1 MGQTAG
7 TKKHNARRKTES
19 AENGRRFVRLRIRGY
34 SNAEIAR
41 KCGVAESTVC
51 ERITAHLA
59 RPVEG
64 ADKLRDIEL
73 AKCDDRER
81 IAHAA
86 RANAKGDPLVA
97 FKSLSELHRIAERR
111 AKLLG
116 LDAPVRSIQTEEELE
131 TAMNKLRDRLTP
143 EEFEKVVSILAD
155 VSVQHGEG
163 QQDGAGRA
171 PVSGGDRGTEGGP
184 KGA

>member
-7 TKKHNARRKTES
+7 TKKKNARTTAKADE
-19 AENGRRFVRLRIRGY
+19 AARRFVRLRIRGY
-34 SNAEIAR
+34 SNADISR
-41 KCGVAESTVC
+41 KCGVSESCVSQ
-51 ERITAHLA
+51 RITAHLA

-81 IAHAA
+81 IAHQA
-86 RANAKGDPLVA
+86 RAKNQGDATIA

-131 TAMNKLRDRLTP
+131 TAMNKLRDRLP
-143 EEFEKVVSILAD
+143 AEVFEQVVSILAD
-155 VSVQHGEG
+155 VSVQHGQGPE
-163 QQDGAGRA
+163 DGAGSPA
-171 PVSGGDRGTEGGP
+171 VPGSDRGSEGGAE
-184 KGA
+184 GA